1 MALSICFWAN
11 YTQNKVKLTRMSE
24 NAVNSDHVLQ
34 FLFDEETAVV
44 NAVVQ
49 ASMRD
54 TSYRVRVSLAAE
66 LLFFPS
72 YKSLLQC
79 FCVY

>member
-1 MALSICFWAN
+1 M
-11 YTQNKVKLTRMSE
+11 TRKPE
-24 NAVNSDHVLQ
+24 NTVNSDHVLQ

-44 NAVVQ
+44 NAIVQ

-66 LLFFPS
+66 LLFYP
-72 YKSLLQC
+72 L
-79 FCVY
+79 